1 MQKKGRVR
9 RMRGGWVYE
18 ASSIEADMQSLA
30 LDSVR
35 RFLRTADI
43 LRTAARDA
51 EDADPV
57 NVGPQGIR

>member
-1 MQKKGRVR
+1 
-9 RMRGGWVYE
+9 MRGGWVYE

-35 RFLRTADI
+35 RFLRTA
-43 LRTAARDA
+43 ARDA